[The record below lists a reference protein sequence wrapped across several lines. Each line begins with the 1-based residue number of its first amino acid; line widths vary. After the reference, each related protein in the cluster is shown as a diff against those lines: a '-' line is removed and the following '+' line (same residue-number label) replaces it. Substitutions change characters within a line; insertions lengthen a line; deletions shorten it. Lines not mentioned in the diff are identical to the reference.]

1 MTTHTPLIQVEQTPN
16 PNALRLLPGIRWLS
30 GPPVEIAPGDAAANA
45 PFAAALLAIDGIDRI
60 MIGPDFVTAVRRSAA
75 FSWSGLKAQLLAELA
90 DFLFSGEPVLPAS
103 LLPEPPP
110 PAEGGL
116 VAEQIA
122 AVIERYVRPMLAR
135 DGGEATLLRFDAT
148 SGVAYVRMGGACG
161 GCPSGKTTLKQG
173 IEQAIKRYVP
183 EVTSVEAA
191 TENAEPGGD
200 PRARVRSWIA
210 ARWPRFNP
218 AAARSSPS

>member
-1 MTTHTPLIQVEQTPN
+1 MTAHAPLIQVEQTPN
-16 PNALRLLPGIRWLS
+16 PDALRLLPGTRLLS
-30 GPPVEIAPGDAAANA
+30 GAPVEIAPEDAAAKA
-45 PFAAALLAIDGIDRI
+45 PLAAALLAIDGVERI
-60 MIGPDFVTAVRRSAA
+60 MIGPDFVTAVRRSSDY
-75 FSWSGLKAQLLAELA
+75 SWAVLKPQLLAELA
-90 DFLFSGEPVLPAS
+90 DFLFSGEPALPAS

-116 VAEQIA
+116 VAEQIVE
-122 AVIERYVRPMLAR
+122 VIERYVRPMLAR
-135 DGGEATLLRFDAT
+135 DGGEATLLRFDAA

-183 EVTSVEAA
+183 EVTRVEAA
-191 TENAEPGGD
+191 TEEPEAGAD
-200 PRARVRSWIA
+200 PKARVRSWIA

-218 AAARSSPS
+218 AAGRSSPS

>member
-1 MTTHTPLIQVEQTPN
+1 MTAHAPLIQVEQTPN
-16 PNALRLLPGIRWLS
+16 PDALRLLPGTRLL
-30 GPPVEIAPGDAAANA
+30 GGAPVEIVPGDACAKA
-45 PFAAALLAIDGIDRI
+45 PLPAALLAIDGVDRI
-60 MIGPDFVTAVRRSAA
+60 MIGPNFVTAVRRSADY
-75 FSWSGLKAQLLAELA
+75 SWAELKPQLLAELA

-103 LLPEPPP
+103 LLPEPPS
-110 PAEGGL
+110 AEGGL
-116 VAEQIA
+116 VAAQIVE
-122 AVIERYVRPMLAR
+122 VIERYVRPMLAR
-135 DGGEATLLRFDAT
+135 DGGEATLLRFDAE

-183 EVTSVEAA
+183 EVTRVEAA
-191 TENAEPGGD
+191 TEEPESGAD

-218 AAARSSPS
+218 AAGRSSPS